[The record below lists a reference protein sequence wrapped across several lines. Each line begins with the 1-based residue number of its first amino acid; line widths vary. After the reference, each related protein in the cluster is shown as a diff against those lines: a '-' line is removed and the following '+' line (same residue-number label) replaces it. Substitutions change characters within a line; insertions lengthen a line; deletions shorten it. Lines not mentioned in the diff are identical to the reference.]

1 MNINTIFDPD
11 NVVWAFLLKLYYLAF
26 AGLLWFISSLPIITI
41 GAATVSLYSY
51 CFNVLDGNEGYVVR
65 TFFSTFKRVFL
76 QATMVFLLIAVCLAF
91 LVFDAWFFLQQ
102 IPMLFFVAIS
112 LMLLVLVGSVHVF
125 PLLSR
130 KQQSLKNST
139 SFFMYLGVQASSS
152 KHHCSSNFR
161 IIHPFTVLCSC
172 NHLFFR
178 RIGLCTFNN
187 VCTRTL
193 YSYWYLNQY

>member
-26 AGLLWFISSLPIITI
+26 AGLLWFLASLPIITI

-51 CFNVLDGNEGYVVR
+51 CFNVLEGNEGYVVR

-76 QATMVFLLIAVCLAF
+76 QATIVFLIIAAGLAF

-112 LMLLVLVGSVHVF
+112 LMLLVLVGTVHVF

-130 KQQSLKNST
+130 KQHSLKTLIISSCILGFRHLPVSITILVIAGLHTLSVYYAPVTIFFSAGLACALST
-139 SFFMYLGVQASSS
+139 MFIRSLY
-152 KHHCSSNFR
+152 
-161 IIHPFTVLCSC
+161 I
-172 NHLFFR
+172 
-178 RIGLCTFNN
+178 RIG
-187 VCTRTL
+187 V
-193 YSYWYLNQY
+193 

>member
-91 LVFDAWFFLQQ
+91 LIFDAWFFLQQ
-102 IPMLFFVAIS
+102 FPMLFFVAIS

-130 KQQSLKNST
+130 KQQSLKT
-139 SFFMYLGVQASSS
+139 LIISSS
-152 KHHCSSNFR
+152 ILGFKHLPVS
-161 IIHPFTVLCSC
+161 ITVLVISG
-172 NHLFFR
+172 LYILSLYYVPVTIFFSAGLVCALSTMFVR
-178 RIGLCTFNN
+178 ALYIRIGI
-187 VCTRTL
+187 
-193 YSYWYLNQY
+193 